1 MAVGTINNGTT
12 TGLRA
17 LLVEQQEQET
27 PWRST

>member
-1 MAVGTINNGTT
+1 MAVGTINNRTA

-27 PWRST
+27 SWTST